1 MVMNHSAIQAFWH
14 SLSKVTSHS
23 LFQSSTS
30 CVPDKIWNRI
40 EHNLSESLYNLL
52 PITVLLSLSVVEI
65 NGLIII
71 APDTL
76 S

>member
-1 MVMNHSAIQAFWH
+1 MDKCNFAI
-14 SLSKVTSHS
+14 SLDCYTWDFVL
-23 LFQSSTS
+23 LF
-30 CVPDKIWNRI
+30 VPDKIWNRV
-40 EHNLSESLYNLL
+40 EHNLSESLHNLL
-52 PITVLLSLSVVEI
+52 PITVLLSLSLVEI